1 MKHPSLLVSLLPIA
15 MLIALLSV
23 SIYMFGDGMLAGP
36 SQVVLILITGV
47 ICAIAIVG
55 YKKKWSF
62 LEDFMIGNI
71 GSSMPACLILFMVG
85 AICATWMQSGI
96 IPTMIYYGLNV
107 ISARW
112 FLLTA
117 CAICSLVSLCI
128 GSSWT
133 TIATVGVGLMG
144 IGHTLGIS
152 DGWVAGA
159 IISGAYFGDKISPLS
174 ETTNLASSMA
184 GVPLFDHI
192 RNMMKTTVPSISVT
206 MVVFIIVGLLSSPS
220 AEATMDA
227 TQQMQSHLLDT
238 FTISPV
244 LFFVPLGVFSLIYKG
259 LPAIIVLFLGALV
272 AAVMMP
278 FVQPQLVEAIVG
290 AGKSGFTGGLECVMR
305 VVFGGVSYE
314 TGNVGLNDLVS
325 TSGMSGMLSTIWLII
340 CSMCFGGAMEASG
353 MLGTITESL
362 LKMMRGRFKT
372 VATTCL
378 SCLFVNVAA
387 GDQYLAIILPA
398 KMYGEAFGKQNLEK
412 KLLSRTVED
421 SGTVTSV
428 LIPWNSCG
436 MTQSTVLGVSTL
448 VYAPFAIFCWL
459 SPITTMLFAAF
470 HSTRKSV
477 SGTPLV
483 NNR

>member
-1 MKHPSLLVSLLPIA
+1 MKHPSLLVSLIPIVLLIA
-15 MLIALLSV
+15 MLSV
-23 SIYMFGDGMLAGP
+23 SIYLFGDGMLSGP

-47 ICAIAIVG
+47 ICAISIVC
-55 YKKKWSF
+55 YKKKWSA
-62 LEDFMIGNI
+62 LEDFMVGNI
-71 GSSMPACLILFMVG
+71 GSSMPANLILLMVG

-117 CAICSLVSLCI
+117 CIISSLVSLCI

-144 IGHTLGIS
+144 IGHTLGLS

-206 MVVFIIVGLLSSPS
+206 LVVFLCVGLMS
-220 AEATMDA
+220 AGASDASMEATV
-227 TQQMQSHLLDT
+227 QMQERLRET
-238 FTISPV
+238 FNISPL
-244 LFFVPLGVFSLIYKG
+244 LFLVPIGVFYLIYRG
-259 LPAIIVLFLGALV
+259 LPAIVVLFLGAIT
-272 AAVMMP
+272 AAIMMP
-278 FVQPQLVEAIVG
+278 IIQPQLVQQICG
-290 AGKSGFTGGLECVMR
+290 DGTGGFIGGLECTMR
-305 VVFGGVSYE
+305 VVFGEVSYD
-314 TGNVGLNDLVS
+314 TGNENLNDLVG
-325 TSGMSGMLSTIWLII
+325 TAGMAGMLNTIWLII

-362 LKMMRGRFKT
+362 LKLMKGRLKT
-372 VATTCL
+372 VATTCF
-378 SCLFVNVAA
+378 SCLFVNAAA

-398 KMYGEAFGKQNLEK
+398 KMYGAAYAKQNFER

-428 LIPWNSCG
+428 LVPWNSCG

-448 VYAPFAIFCWL
+448 VYAPYCFFCWI
-459 SPITTMLFAAF
+459 SPIMTVMFALFHKEKAV
-470 HSTRKSV
+470 K
-477 SGTPLV
+477 PLH
-483 NNR
+483 

>member
-1 MKHPSLLVSLLPIA
+1 
-15 MLIALLSV
+15 MLS
-23 SIYMFGDGMLAGP
+23 GP
-36 SQVVLILITGV
+36 SQVVLIFVTAI
-47 ICAIAIVG
+47 ICAISIVVYG
-55 YKKKWSF
+55 GKWN
-62 LEDFMIGNI
+62 EIEEYMIKNI

-117 CAICSLVSLCI
+117 CIISSIVSLCI

-133 TIATVGVGLMG
+133 TIATIGVGLMG
-144 IGHTLGIS
+144 IGHTLGLD
-152 DGWVAGA
+152 DGWIAGA

-184 GVPLFDHI
+184 EVPLFDHI
-192 RNMMKTTVPSISVT
+192 RNMLRTTVPSISIAIVT
-206 MVVFIIVGLLSSPS
+206 FICVGLMS
-220 AEATMDA
+220 AGISDVSMDS
-227 TQQMQSHLLDT
+227 THQMQSDLQNT
-238 FTISPV
+238 FNISPW
-244 LFFVPLGVFSLIYKG
+244 LFLVPLMTFYLIYKG
-259 LPAIIVLFLGALV
+259 LPAIVVLFLGTLTATLL
-272 AAVMMP
+272 MP
-278 FVQPQLVEAIVG
+278 FIQPQIVEKVIEG
-290 AGKSGFTGGLECVMR
+290 HSSMLSGFDCVMR
-305 VVFGGVSYE
+305 MIFGEFSYD
-314 TGNVGLNDLVS
+314 TGNESLNDLVG
-325 TSGMSGMLSTIWLII
+325 TAGMSGMLNTIWLII

-362 LKMMRGRFKT
+362 LKLMKGRLKT

-378 SCLFVNVAA
+378 SSLFVNVSA

-398 KMYGEAFGKQNLEK
+398 KMYGEAYRKQNLEG

-436 MTQSTVLGVSTL
+436 MTQSTVLGVSTI
-448 VYAPFAIFCWL
+448 VYAPYCIFCWI
-459 SPITTMLFAAF
+459 SPLMTIAFASLHDRF
-470 HSTRKSV
+470 KKTR
-477 SGTPLV
+477 
-483 NNR
+483 

>member
-1 MKHPSLLVSLLPIA
+1 
-15 MLIALLSV
+15 
-23 SIYMFGDGMLAGP
+23 
-36 SQVVLILITGV
+36 
-47 ICAIAIVG
+47 
-55 YKKKWSF
+55 
-62 LEDFMIGNI
+62 
-71 GSSMPACLILFMVG
+71 
-85 AICATWMQSGI
+85 
-96 IPTMIYYGLNV
+96 
-107 ISARW
+107 
-112 FLLTA
+112 
-117 CAICSLVSLCI
+117 
-128 GSSWT
+128 
-133 TIATVGVGLMG
+133 
-144 IGHTLGIS
+144 
-152 DGWVAGA
+152 
-159 IISGAYFGDKISPLS
+159 
-174 ETTNLASSMA
+174 MA

-238 FTISPV
+238 FTISPL
-244 LFFVPLGVFSLIYKG
+244 LFIVPLGVFYLIYKG

>member
-206 MVVFIIVGLLSSPS
+206 MVVFLIVGLLSSPS

-238 FTISPV
+238 FTISPL
-244 LFFVPLGVFSLIYKG
+244 LFIVPLGVFYLIYKG

>member
-1 MKHPSLLVSLLPIA
+1 

-238 FTISPV
+238 FTISPL
-244 LFFVPLGVFSLIYKG
+244 LFIVPLGVFYLIYKG
-259 LPAIIVLFLGALV
+259 LPAIIVLFLGALI
-272 AAVMMP
+272 AAVLIP

-290 AGKSGFTGGLECVMR
+290 AGKSGFTGGLECVMS

>member
-238 FTISPV
+238 FTISPL
-244 LFFVPLGVFSLIYKG
+244 LFIVPLGVFYLIYKG

>member
-227 TQQMQSHLLDT
+227 AQQMQIHLLDT
-238 FTISPV
+238 FTISPL
-244 LFFVPLGVFSLIYKG
+244 LFIVPLGVFYLIYKG

>member
-238 FTISPV
+238 FTISPL
-244 LFFVPLGVFSLIYKG
+244 LFIVPLGVFYLIYKG
-259 LPAIIVLFLGALV
+259 LPAIIVLFLGAVV

>member
-238 FTISPV
+238 FTISPL
-244 LFFVPLGVFSLIYKG
+244 LFIVPLGVFYLIYKG

-272 AAVMMP
+272 AAVMIP

-290 AGKSGFTGGLECVMR
+290 TGKSGFTGGLECVMR

>member
-1 MKHPSLLVSLLPIA
+1 MPIVL
-15 MLIALLSV
+15 LIALLSV

-117 CAICSLVSLCI
+117 CAISSLVSLCI

-184 GVPLFDHI
+184 DVPLFDHI

-206 MVVFIIVGLLSSPS
+206 MVVFLIVGLLSSPS

-227 TQQMQSHLLDT
+227 AQQMQIHLLDT
-238 FTISPV
+238 FTISPL
-244 LFFVPLGVFSLIYKG
+244 LFIVPLGVFYLIYKG

>member
-1 MKHPSLLVSLLPIA
+1 
-15 MLIALLSV
+15 
-23 SIYMFGDGMLAGP
+23 
-36 SQVVLILITGV
+36 
-47 ICAIAIVG
+47 
-55 YKKKWSF
+55 
-62 LEDFMIGNI
+62 
-71 GSSMPACLILFMVG
+71 
-85 AICATWMQSGI
+85 
-96 IPTMIYYGLNV
+96 
-107 ISARW
+107 
-112 FLLTA
+112 
-117 CAICSLVSLCI
+117 
-128 GSSWT
+128 
-133 TIATVGVGLMG
+133 
-144 IGHTLGIS
+144 
-152 DGWVAGA
+152 
-159 IISGAYFGDKISPLS
+159 
-174 ETTNLASSMA
+174 
-184 GVPLFDHI
+184 
-192 RNMMKTTVPSISVT
+192 MMKTTVPSISVT

-238 FTISPV
+238 FTISPL
-244 LFFVPLGVFSLIYKG
+244 LFIVPLGVFYLIYKG

-272 AAVMMP
+272 AAVMIP

-436 MTQSTVLGVSTL
+436 MTQSTVLGVRF
-448 VYAPFAIFCWL
+448 Y
-459 SPITTMLFAAF
+459 
-470 HSTRKSV
+470 
-477 SGTPLV
+477 
-483 NNR
+483 

>member
-238 FTISPV
+238 FTISP
-244 LFFVPLGVFSLIYKG
+244 LLLIVPLGVFYLIYKG

>member
-238 FTISPV
+238 FTISPL
-244 LFFVPLGVFSLIYKG
+244 LFIVPLGVFYLIYKG

-290 AGKSGFTGGLECVMR
+290 TGKSGFTGGLECVMR

>member
-117 CAICSLVSLCI
+117 CAISSLVSLCI

-174 ETTNLASSMA
+174 ATTNLASSMA

-238 FTISPV
+238 FTISPL
-244 LFFVPLGVFSLIYKG
+244 LFIVPLGVFYLIYKG

>member
-47 ICAIAIVG
+47 ICASAIVG

-238 FTISPV
+238 FTISPL
-244 LFFVPLGVFSLIYKG
+244 LFIVPLGVFYLIYKG

-290 AGKSGFTGGLECVMR
+290 AGKSGFTGCLECVMR

-421 SGTVTSV
+421 SATVTSV

>member
-238 FTISPV
+238 FTISPL
-244 LFFVPLGVFSLIYKG
+244 LFIVPLGVFYLIYKG

-272 AAVMMP
+272 AAVMIP

-340 CSMCFGGAMEASG
+340 CSMCFGGAMAASG
-353 MLGTITESL
+353 MLATITARL
-362 LKMMRGRFKT
+362 LKMMRGRLK
-372 VATTCL
+372 
-378 SCLFVNVAA
+378 SVAA
-387 GDQYLAIILPA
+387 NWRAGLY
-398 KMYGEAFGKQNLEK
+398 
-412 KLLSRTVED
+412 VH
-421 SGTVTSV
+421 V
-428 LIPWNSCG
+428 
-436 MTQSTVLGVSTL
+436 
-448 VYAPFAIFCWL
+448 
-459 SPITTMLFAAF
+459 AA
-470 HSTRKSV
+470 RAA
-477 SGTPLV
+477 
-483 NNR
+483 

>member
-15 MLIALLSV
+15 MLIALQSV

-238 FTISPV
+238 FTISPL
-244 LFFVPLGVFSLIYKG
+244 LFIVPLGVFYLIYKG

-387 GDQYLAIILPA
+387 GDQYLAIIMPA

>member
-159 IISGAYFGDKISPLS
+159 IISGA
-174 ETTNLASSMA
+174 
-184 GVPLFDHI
+184 
-192 RNMMKTTVPSISVT
+192 
-206 MVVFIIVGLLSSPS
+206 
-220 AEATMDA
+220 
-227 TQQMQSHLLDT
+227 
-238 FTISPV
+238 
-244 LFFVPLGVFSLIYKG
+244 
-259 LPAIIVLFLGALV
+259 
-272 AAVMMP
+272 
-278 FVQPQLVEAIVG
+278 
-290 AGKSGFTGGLECVMR
+290 
-305 VVFGGVSYE
+305 
-314 TGNVGLNDLVS
+314 
-325 TSGMSGMLSTIWLII
+325 
-340 CSMCFGGAMEASG
+340 
-353 MLGTITESL
+353 
-362 LKMMRGRFKT
+362 
-372 VATTCL
+372 
-378 SCLFVNVAA
+378 
-387 GDQYLAIILPA
+387 
-398 KMYGEAFGKQNLEK
+398 
-412 KLLSRTVED
+412 
-421 SGTVTSV
+421 
-428 LIPWNSCG
+428 
-436 MTQSTVLGVSTL
+436 
-448 VYAPFAIFCWL
+448 
-459 SPITTMLFAAF
+459 
-470 HSTRKSV
+470 
-477 SGTPLV
+477 
-483 NNR
+483 

>member
-227 TQQMQSHLLDT
+227 TQQMQSYLLDT
-238 FTISPV
+238 FTISPL
-244 LFFVPLGVFSLIYKG
+244 LFIVPLGVFYLIYKG

>member
-55 YKKKWSF
+55 YKEKWSF

-238 FTISPV
+238 FTISPL
-244 LFFVPLGVFSLIYKG
+244 LFIVPLGVFYLIYKG

>member
-238 FTISPV
+238 FTISPL
-244 LFFVPLGVFSLIYKG
+244 LFIVPLGVFYLIYKG

-290 AGKSGFTGGLECVMR
+290 ASKSGFTGGLECVMR

>member
-238 FTISPV
+238 FTISPL
-244 LFFVPLGVFSLIYKG
+244 LFIVPLGVFYLIYKG

-378 SCLFVNVAA
+378 
-387 GDQYLAIILPA
+387 
-398 KMYGEAFGKQNLEK
+398 
-412 KLLSRTVED
+412 LS
-421 SGTVTSV
+421 
-428 LIPWNSCG
+428 LIH
-436 MTQSTVLGVSTL
+436 
-448 VYAPFAIFCWL
+448 I
-459 SPITTMLFAAF
+459 
-470 HSTRKSV
+470 
-477 SGTPLV
+477 
-483 NNR
+483 

>member
-206 MVVFIIVGLLSSPS
+206 MVVFLIVGLLSSPS

-227 TQQMQSHLLDT
+227 AQQMQIHLLDT
-238 FTISPV
+238 FTISPL
-244 LFFVPLGVFSLIYKG
+244 LFIVPLGVFYLIYKG

-272 AAVMMP
+272 AAVMIP

>member
-238 FTISPV
+238 FTISPL
-244 LFFVPLGVFSLIYKG
+244 LFIVPLGVFYLIYKG

-290 AGKSGFTGGLECVMR
+290 ASKSGFTGGLECVMR

-325 TSGMSGMLSTIWLII
+325 TSGM
-340 CSMCFGGAMEASG
+340 
-353 MLGTITESL
+353 
-362 LKMMRGRFKT
+362 
-372 VATTCL
+372 
-378 SCLFVNVAA
+378 
-387 GDQYLAIILPA
+387 
-398 KMYGEAFGKQNLEK
+398 
-412 KLLSRTVED
+412 
-421 SGTVTSV
+421 
-428 LIPWNSCG
+428 
-436 MTQSTVLGVSTL
+436 
-448 VYAPFAIFCWL
+448 
-459 SPITTMLFAAF
+459 
-470 HSTRKSV
+470 
-477 SGTPLV
+477 
-483 NNR
+483 

>member
-133 TIATVGVGLMG
+133 TIATIGIALMG
-144 IGHTLGIS
+144 IGRAEGFS
-152 DGWVAGA
+152 EGWIAGA

-174 ETTNLASSMA
+174 DTTILASSVT
-184 GVPLFDHI
+184 GVPLFSHI
-192 RNMMKTTVPSISVT
+192 RYMLFTTVPSLLIALFIFVLSGFITDVT
-206 MVVFIIVGLLSSPS
+206 DANHVNMLNAALVSRFHLSPWLL
-220 AEATMDA
+220 
-227 TQQMQSHLLDT
+227 L
-238 FTISPV
+238 
-244 LFFVPLGVFSLIYKG
+244 VPLLTGVMIARRLPSL
-259 LPAIIVLFLGALV
+259 VTLFLSTVLAVLAAVIFQPNLLLEVAGEGGSVFKGAMMTLYGSTSLPTDDAMLTSLV
-272 AAVMMP
+272 A
-278 FVQPQLVEAIVG
+278 
-290 AGKSGFTGGLECVMR
+290 TR
-305 VVFGGVSYE
+305 
-314 TGNVGLNDLVS
+314 
-325 TSGMSGMLSTIWLII
+325 GMSGMLNTIWLIL
-340 CSMCFGGAMEASG
+340 CAMCFGGCMS
-353 MLGTITESL
+353 
-362 LKMMRGRFKT
+362 
-372 VATTCL
+372 
-378 SCLFVNVAA
+378 AA
-387 GDQYLAIILPA
+387 GMIEGITHMFVRLVRGTASLVAGTVGAGLFFNLATADQYISILLTGNMF
-398 KMYGEAFGKQNLEK
+398 KDYYDRSGYERR
-412 KLLSRTVED
+412 LLSRTTED
-421 SGTVTSV
+421 AVTVTSV
-428 LIPWNSCG
+428 LVPWNTCG
-436 MTQSTVLGVSTL
+436 MTQSTVLGVATL
-448 VYAPFAIFCWL
+448 TYLPYCFFNYL
-459 SPITTMLFAAF
+459 SPLMSILVAAIGWKIV
-470 HSTRKSV
+470 HKSV
-477 SGTPLV
+477 GDKETDKIEEFA
-483 NNR
+483 

>member
-174 ETTNLASSMA
+174 ETTNLASSIA

-238 FTISPV
+238 FTISPL
-244 LFFVPLGVFSLIYKG
+244 LFIVPLGVFYLIYKG

>member
-1 MKHPSLLVSLLPIA
+1 MKQPSLVISLIPIVL
-15 MLIALLSV
+15 LIALLSV
-23 SIYMFGDGMLAGP
+23 CIYLFGDEMLSGP

-47 ICAIAIVG
+47 ICAMSILG
-55 YKKKWSF
+55 FKKKWSF
-62 LEDFMIGNI
+62 LEDFMVGNI

-85 AICATWMQSGI
+85 GICATWMQAGI

-117 CAICSLVSLCI
+117 CVISSLVSLCI

-144 IGHTLGIS
+144 IGHTLGIA

-206 MVVFIIVGLLSSPS
+206 LMVFIVVGLISSPS
-220 AEATMDA
+220 SAASMEA
-227 TQQMQSHLLDT
+227 TQQMQSHLLET
-238 FTISPV
+238 FNISPL
-244 LFFVPLGVFSLIYKG
+244 LFIVPLLVFYLIYKG

-272 AAVMMP
+272 AALLIP
-278 FVQPQLVEAIVG
+278 FIQPQLVEAILG
-290 AGKSGFTGGLECVMR
+290 ADKTGFTGGLECVFR
-305 VVFGGVSYE
+305 IIFGGVSYE
-314 TGNVGLNDLVS
+314 TGNESLNDLVS

-353 MLGTITESL
+353 MLGTITECL
-362 LKMMRGRFKT
+362 LRMMRGRFKT

-398 KMYGEAFGKQNLEK
+398 KMYGEAFTKQNLEK

-428 LIPWNSCG
+428 LVPWNSCG
-436 MTQSTVLGVSTL
+436 MTQSTVLGVPTL
-448 VYAPFAIFCWL
+448 LYAPFAIFCWI
-459 SPITTMLFAAF
+459 SPLMTMTFAAF
-470 HSTRKSV
+470 RGINKK
-477 SGTPLV
+477 
-483 NNR
+483 

>member
-1 MKHPSLLVSLLPIA
+1 
-15 MLIALLSV
+15 
-23 SIYMFGDGMLAGP
+23 
-36 SQVVLILITGV
+36 
-47 ICAIAIVG
+47 
-55 YKKKWSF
+55 
-62 LEDFMIGNI
+62 
-71 GSSMPACLILFMVG
+71 
-85 AICATWMQSGI
+85 
-96 IPTMIYYGLNV
+96 MIYYGLNV

-238 FTISPV
+238 FTISPL
-244 LFFVPLGVFSLIYKG
+244 LFIVPLGVFYLIYKG

-436 MTQSTVLGVSTL
+436 VTQAAVLGVPTL
-448 VYAPFAIFCWL
+448 IYLPYCVFNWL
-459 SPITTMLFAAF
+459 SPLMSLAIAALGVRI
-470 HSTRKSV
+470 HRHIPATAPARV
-477 SGTPLV
+477 
-483 NNR
+483 R

>member
-1 MKHPSLLVSLLPIA
+1 MKHPSLLISLIPIVL
-15 MLIALLSV
+15 LIALLSV
-23 SIYMFGDGMLAGP
+23 SIFLFGDGMLSGP

-47 ICAIAIVG
+47 ICAISILG
-55 YKKKWSF
+55 YKRKWSF
-62 LEDFMIGNI
+62 FEDFMIGNI

-117 CAICSLVSLCI
+117 CVICSLVSLCI

-144 IGHTLGIS
+144 IGHTLGLA

-192 RNMMKTTVPSISVT
+192 RNMMKTTVPSILITLIVF
-206 MVVFIIVGLLSSPS
+206 VVVGLLSTPS

-238 FTISPV
+238 FNISPF
-244 LFFVPLGVFSLIYKG
+244 LFLVPLMVFYLIYRG
-259 LPAIIVLFLGALV
+259 VPAVIVLFLGALV
-272 AAVMMP
+272 AALMIP
-278 FVQPQLVEAIVG
+278 FIQPQLVDAIVG
-290 AGKSGFTGGLECVMR
+290 ADKGSFTGGLECAMR
-305 VVFGGVSYE
+305 VVFGGISYE
-314 TGNVGLNDLVS
+314 TGNEQLNDLVS
-325 TSGMSGMLSTIWLII
+325 TAGMSGMLSTIWLII

-372 VATTCL
+372 VATTCF

-398 KMYGEAFGKQNLEK
+398 KMYGEAFTKQNLEK

-428 LIPWNSCG
+428 LVPWNSCG
-436 MTQSTVLGVSTL
+436 MTQATVLGVPTL
-448 VYAPFAIFCWL
+448 IYAPFTIFCWI
-459 SPITTMLFAAF
+459 SPLMTMAYSALRFK
-470 HSTRKSV
+470 RQ
-477 SGTPLV
+477 
-483 NNR
+483 

>member
-238 FTISPV
+238 FTISPL
-244 LFFVPLGVFSLIYKG
+244 LFIVPLGVFYLIYKG

-470 HSTRKSV
+470 HSTSKSV

>member
-85 AICATWMQSGI
+85 AIRATWMQSGI

-238 FTISPV
+238 FTISPL
-244 LFFVPLGVFSLIYKG
+244 LFIVPLGVFYLIYKG

>member
-238 FTISPV
+238 FTISPL
-244 LFFVPLGVFSLIYKG
+244 LFIVPLGVFYLIYKG

-272 AAVMMP
+272 AAVLIP

>member
-227 TQQMQSHLLDT
+227 AQQMQSHLLDT
-238 FTISPV
+238 FTISPL
-244 LFFVPLGVFSLIYKG
+244 LFIVPLGVFYLIYKG

>member
-238 FTISPV
+238 FTISPL
-244 LFFVPLGVFSLIYKG
+244 LFIVPLGVFYLIYKG

-278 FVQPQLVEAIVG
+278 FVPPQLVEAIVG

>member
-206 MVVFIIVGLLSSPS
+206 MVVFLIVGLLSSPS

-227 TQQMQSHLLDT
+227 AQQMQIHLLDT
-238 FTISPV
+238 FTISPL
-244 LFFVPLGVFSLIYKG
+244 LFIVPLGVFYLIYKG

>member
-238 FTISPV
+238 FTISPL
-244 LFFVPLGVFSLIYKG
+244 LFIVPLGVFYLIYKG

-290 AGKSGFTGGLECVMR
+290 AGRSGFTGGLECVMR

-412 KLLSRTVED
+412 KLLSRSVED

>member
-206 MVVFIIVGLLSSPS
+206 MVVFLIVGLLSSPS

-238 FTISPV
+238 FTISPL
-244 LFFVPLGVFSLIYKG
+244 LFIVPLGVFYLIYKG

-278 FVQPQLVEAIVG
+278 FVQPQLVEAIIG

>member
-238 FTISPV
+238 FTISPL
-244 LFFVPLGVFSLIYKG
+244 LFIVPLGVFYLIYKG

-477 SGTPLV
+477 CGTPLV